1 MIEAPITPIA
11 PAVPEPQIKLSVDE
25 PDFVMGE
32 DPDAAAKLEQLVASN
47 NNANGENSVLNEL
60 QDPNVHVKK
69 NLVPPSEAL
78 EPPKVPKNYAAMMAS
93 ELSDEPV
100 QQPSAEDISES
111 EPLSAPVPSDMPVMD
126 TSPEPTSIAQ
136 GESDT
141 VNNEYVDPPLP
152 MPDANTVLPPPPLPF
167 DPAAAPESV
176 SDAPASAPFESPS
189 AQDFADQ
196 LKNGVE
202 GLGDPNATVDSSIP
216 DISMPAVAEPV
227 QSDDSGAIQNGV
239 MPDQVYPADPSAF
252 RIPGM

>member
-1 MIEAPITPIA
+1 
-11 PAVPEPQIKLSVDE
+11 
-25 PDFVMGE
+25 
-32 DPDAAAKLEQLVASN
+32 
-47 NNANGENSVLNEL
+47 
-60 QDPNVHVKK
+60 
-69 NLVPPSEAL
+69 
-78 EPPKVPKNYAAMMAS
+78 
-93 ELSDEPV
+93 
-100 QQPSAEDISES
+100 
-111 EPLSAPVPSDMPVMD
+111 
-126 TSPEPTSIAQ
+126 
-136 GESDT
+136 
-141 VNNEYVDPPLP
+141 

-176 SDAPASAPFESPS
+176 SDAPASAPFEPPS